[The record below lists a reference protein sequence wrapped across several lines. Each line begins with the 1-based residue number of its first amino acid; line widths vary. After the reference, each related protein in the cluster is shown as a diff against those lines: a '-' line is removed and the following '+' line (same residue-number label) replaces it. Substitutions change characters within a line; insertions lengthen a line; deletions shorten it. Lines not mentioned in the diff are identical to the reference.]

1 MANASIQCK
10 PVSTF
15 AKQQRGGERKT
26 EPPPSGSRFA
36 NAVNMAMGLGTSLE
50 HAVCGRRFSG
60 RSWRPERSELLAV
73 VVSRPRSC
81 PSPWPE
87 SSIAPSLVRR
97 LPLLSP
103 SPPLG
108 LAPVQYFC
116 RSPGGGIRA
125 RRRPRRRAPA
135 APPLSPTGGLGGA
148 WVPSDRGY
156 TSAIRWGVPLRL
168 GVSRA
173 FDPDRTLWGSDLI
186 N

>member
-26 EPPPSGSRFA
+26 EPPPSGSHFA

-73 VVSRPRSC
+73 VVSRSRSR

-87 SSIAPSLVRR
+87 SSITPSLVRR

-116 RSPGGGIRA
+116 RSPGAGFVLAGDLVVVRQRC
-125 RRRPRRRAPA
+125 RRSVRPVGWEA
-135 APPLSPTGGLGGA
+135 
-148 WVPSDRGY
+148 RGY
-156 TSAIRWGVPLRL
+156 RRIGAVRLRL
-168 GVSRA
+168 DGAYRFASGYLERSIQIGRSGGV
-173 FDPDRTLWGSDLI
+173 I
-186 N
+186 

>member
-116 RSPGGGIRA
+116 RSPGGRDSCS
-125 RRRPRRRAPA
+125 PA
-135 APPLSPTGGLGGA
+135 TSSSCTSGA
-148 WVPSDRGY
+148 AAQSDRRVGRRVG
-156 TSAIRWGVPLRL
+156 TV
-168 GVSRA
+168 
-173 FDPDRTLWGSDLI
+173 GSGLYVCD
-186 N
+186 